1 MNNQEKLNDSI
12 TYAEQIRIRYRI
24 TFSTDTVHN
33 SNIFFHFH
41 SLVSFLFLFSSLVSF
56 AFCLC
61 VFINKNIYCDTHR
74 LCGRVTDKKFFTRP
88 ISQNKIT
95 FFFSYFLGISAD
107 KKFSFIINND
117 KFQYYRIH
125 FLIYQ
130 SQPSRH
136 YNYMF
141 KVNIRSTR
149 TEQGVKYVQ
158 S

>member
-12 TYAEQIRIRYRI
+12 TYAEQICIRYRI

-107 KKFSFIINND
+107 KKFSFIINKIN
-117 KFQYYRIH
+117 F
-125 FLIYQ
+125 
-130 SQPSRH
+130 
-136 YNYMF
+136 
-141 KVNIRSTR
+141 NIIEYTF
-149 TEQGVKYVQ
+149 
-158 S
+158 